1 MARSA
6 PSPTSVA
13 VELRR
18 RRELLGISQAAAAR
32 RSGVSR
38 TVIWEIEAGTRVPS
52 VRTYEKL
59 RAGLGLVAP
68 SSVLIPRR
76 EPLALNEKEMA
87 RLAACVVIGR
97 SVLLSDL
104 AAATATSIPA
114 VREGLLAIASRLA
127 AVGLVAADDGV
138 QVEVAP
144 LRFTEQAVAAIAGI
158 DRLGEVTDEQV
169 GIIALVAYLGTATRR
184 QIEERRGED
193 SETLLR
199 RLVARDLLEKVPDER
214 APGGPNVYR
223 VTTRALAA
231 LAHPT
236 LESLQGYL
244 GQVVDAGR
252 VGLRAAISAAG

>member
-1 MARSA
+1 MAK
-6 PSPTSVA
+6 PVPLPTSVA

-18 RRELLGISQAAAAR
+18 RRELLGISQAEAAR

-52 VRTYEKL
+52 VRTYERL

-87 RLAACVVIGR
+87 KLAACVVVGR

-104 AAATATSIPA
+104 AAATGTSIPA
-114 VREGLLAIASRLA
+114 VREGLLAIAPRLA
-127 AVGLVAADDGV
+127 AVGLCAADDGV
-138 QVEVAP
+138 KVEIAP
-144 LRFTEQAVAAIAGI
+144 LRFTEQAVAAIAGL
-158 DRLGEVTDEQV
+158 DRLREVTDEQV
-169 GIIALVAYLGTATRR
+169 QIIALVAYLGTATRR
-184 QIEERRGED
+184 QIEERRGD

-199 RLVARDLLEKVPDER
+199 RLVARGLLETVTDER
-214 APGGPNVYR
+214 APGGPNIYR

-231 LAHPT
+231 LGHPT
-236 LESLQGYL
+236 LESLQADL
-244 GQVVDAGR
+244 EQVVEAQ
-252 VGLRAAISAAG
+252 RARALGAQAAG